1 MIYKLLGSCF
11 SMNTTNH
18 IIDAQ
23 GKLQNMYCNK
33 NRTPTTLLLCPP
45 SLHDYFI
52 YFSHILLHFTYSSPF
67 TLDPIE
73 SKYCCFNR
81 SKSSQQHM
89 ANLSGDAP
97 LTRTNYPS
105 LSSHQLPVVPH
116 LVRGSLLSP
125 SSSMLEFDW
134 LHLVLAL
141 CRKPQLSCAHVYN
154 RPDMFI

>member
-1 MIYKLLGSCF
+1 MIKVAHW
-11 SMNTTNH
+11 TTE
-18 IIDAQ
+18 
-23 GKLQNMYCNK
+23 GKLTIKGEIGLLNFKIWNVVHEYCSY
-33 NRTPTTLLLCPP
+33 TIFSPP
-45 SLHDYFI
+45 SHAF
-52 YFSHILLHFTYSSPF
+52 
-67 TLDPIE
+67 
-73 SKYCCFNR
+73 
-81 SKSSQQHM
+81 
-89 ANLSGDAP
+89 
-97 LTRTNYPS
+97 LTSS